1 MSIPDAL
8 RDRSSRMENAEAW
21 KNRAARLRDAA
32 RTTRDQL
39 EQQTLVL
46 LAEDCDEI
54 AKRQQA
60 TDEETG

>member
-1 MSIPDAL
+1 
-8 RDRSSRMENAEAW
+8 MENAEAW
-21 KNRAARLRDAA
+21 KSRAARLRDAA